1 MLAVSP
7 SPTPQ
12 DEDDQVLFVGQI
24 AGIVIGVSVGTLLLV
39 IITVLVA
46 YCLWYVC
53 VYMHTHLPIINVI
66 KINNKCFAYNLYLYR
81 MHHKSGRFSFIKK
94 GAQKNSDSNA
104 ENVYQLEHSLQGTG
118 RLINK

>member
-1 MLAVSP
+1 MLVVYP
-7 SPTPQ
+7 SPPQ
-12 DEDDQVLFVGQI
+12 DEDDCGLSVGQI

-39 IITVLVA
+39 IISVLVG
-46 YCLWYVC
+46 YCLGYVC

-66 KINNKCFAYNLYLYR
+66 KNNNNRFAYNLYLYR